1 MKKQYVGIL
10 QKKKYNM
17 FKGTA
22 DNAIET
28 PLLCHDLI
36 RLDVYRVRAAYLSV
50 IGDIQNEQHS

>member
-1 MKKQYVGIL
+1 MLGYYKN
-10 QKKKYNM
+10 KKYNM